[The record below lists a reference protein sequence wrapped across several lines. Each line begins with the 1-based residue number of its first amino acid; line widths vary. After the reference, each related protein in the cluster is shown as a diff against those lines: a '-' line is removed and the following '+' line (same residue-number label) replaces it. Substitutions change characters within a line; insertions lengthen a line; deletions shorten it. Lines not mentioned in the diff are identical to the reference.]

1 MIIKGVQKLTLL
13 DFPGRVA
20 ATVFT
25 PGCNLRCPFCHNGT
39 LVLVEDEGHL
49 TEAEVLEFLKSR
61 KGRLD
66 GVCVTGGEPLL
77 QQDIGEF
84 LRKIKDIGLEVKLD
98 TNGFFPERLRELL
111 DMGVLDYVAMD
122 IKNSP
127 EAYGTTCGIKGITI
141 APVLRSIELLK
152 NSSVDYEFRTTV
164 VRELHSAES
173 IEGAARMIEGAPRY
187 FLQNFVDSGDLIG
200 DGLSAYSR
208 DELQDL
214 LKIAQRFVPNAEI
227 RGV

>member
-1 MIIKGVQKLTLL
+1 
-13 DFPGRVA
+13 
-20 ATVFT
+20 
-25 PGCNLRCPFCHNGT
+25 
-39 LVLVEDEGHL
+39 
-49 TEAEVLEFLKSR
+49 
-61 KGRLD
+61 
-66 GVCVTGGEPLL
+66 
-77 QQDIGEF
+77 
-84 LRKIKDIGLEVKLD
+84 
-98 TNGFFPERLRELL
+98 
-111 DMGVLDYVAMD
+111 MD
-122 IKNSP
+122 IKNAP
-127 EAYGTTCGIKGITI
+127 QLYGKTVGVENFDISRVEESKNF
-141 APVLRSIELLK
+141 LLEG
-152 NSSVDYEFRTTV
+152 NVEYEFRTTV